1 MLNGSNS
8 DNISNPAS
16 SICPTTNVLA
26 VVLCDVHGYAYE
38 EIVDI
43 TGWPMGT
50 VKSRI
55 SRGRIKLQEYLL
67 RQPELLPMAFRPK
80 GG

>member
-1 MLNGSNS
+1 MSS
-8 DNISNPAS
+8 DRNFVSISRSCIEYLPDDQR
-16 SICPTTNVLA
+16 LA
-26 VVLCDVHGYAYE
+26 VILCDVHGYAYE

-55 SRGRIKLQEYLL
+55 SRGRIKLQEHLL
-67 RQPELLPMAFRPK
+67 RQPELLPLAFRPK
-80 GG
+80 DG